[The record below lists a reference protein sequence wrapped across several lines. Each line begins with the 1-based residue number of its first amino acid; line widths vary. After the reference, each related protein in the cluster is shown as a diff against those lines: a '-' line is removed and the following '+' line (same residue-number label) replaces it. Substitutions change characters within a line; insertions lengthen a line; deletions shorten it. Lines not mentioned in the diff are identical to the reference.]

1 MDSKILKEIRDS
13 LAEIKALAVAPRLI
27 SCNLPETDLDE
38 LKNNLLDGSLKP
50 GQFINPTPMYAVP
63 VVRDAI
69 SIIRDIFTM
78 AFDNRDVVHIFVD
91 YAPHVHLVSVRAGT
105 VDIYF
110 EDVEHLSE
118 NVWLNDPINLEDP
131 IAELLAIESR
141 LTEIVAT
148 AREQAKPSASA
159 NDA

>member
-13 LAEIKALAVAPRLI
+13 LAEIKALAMAPRLI
-27 SCNLPETDLDE
+27 SCDLPEVDLDK
-38 LKNNLLDGSLKP
+38 LKDNCLNSSLKH
-50 GQFINPTPMYAVP
+50 GQFINPTPVYAVP

-69 SIIRDIFTM
+69 SITRDIITM
-78 AFDNRDVVHIFVD
+78 AFDNRDVVQIFVE
-91 YAPHVHLVSVRAGT
+91 YAPHVHLVSVRART

-110 EDVEHLSE
+110 EDVEHLCE

-141 LTEIVAT
+141 LTEIIAN
-148 AREQAKPSASA
+148 ARKQEKSSASA
-159 NDA
+159 SNA